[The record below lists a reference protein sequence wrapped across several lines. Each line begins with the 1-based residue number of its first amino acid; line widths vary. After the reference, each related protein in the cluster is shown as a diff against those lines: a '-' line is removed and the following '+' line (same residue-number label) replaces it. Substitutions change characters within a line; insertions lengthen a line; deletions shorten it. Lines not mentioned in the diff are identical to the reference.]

1 MADEGASDSEGS
13 NISGVDEYI
22 MDDFEGEMA
31 GELADPLDRAQPR
44 WVSNLFGESD
54 ESGEEFKGF
63 HHDWVTDPR
72 RFRPVNIPDCA
83 LDGAYEHPKETIT
96 ACQHTWKWQPPAI
109 QEATK
114 DISFFHLMG
123 STALI
128 LHF

>member
-44 WVSNLFGESD
+44 CVSNLFGESD
-54 ESGEEFKGF
+54 ESG
-63 HHDWVTDPR
+63 
-72 RFRPVNIPDCA
+72 DCA

-96 ACQHTWKWQPPAI
+96 ACQHTWKRQPPAI

-114 DISFFHLMG
+114 EFFFPLNGFYRFDIAFLM
-123 STALI
+123 I
-128 LHF
+128 LLYVIYF